1 MAAGAGTVTTQAH
14 QAHEGRAGAV
24 TLVRAADLA
33 ATRWKNG
40 GGVTREIAAYP
51 AGSDLETF
59 VWRLSVAD
67 VEQPG
72 PFSRFPGID
81 RTLVLL
87 AGKGMLLDER
97 GGITYSLMKPL
108 DAAHFNGETAIE
120 ASLVDGPTRDFNLM
134 LRRGRV
140 RGLIDVWRGN
150 AEHTLDADVMLLF
163 CASGTFDVTLG
174 AGGQESSAPVTLGET
189 DTLCIEAP
197 RALSCAV
204 AGSGVML
211 AVYLRYV

>member
-1 MAAGAGTVTTQAH
+1 MTARAREPSPPVRELHAGSM
-14 QAHEGRAGAV
+14 
-24 TLVRAADLA
+24 TLVRAVDLA
-33 ATRWKNG
+33 ASRWKNG
-40 GGVTREIAAYP
+40 GGLTREIAAYP
-51 AGSDLETF
+51 AGSDLDTF
-59 VWRLSVAD
+59 IWRVSVAE

-87 AGKGMLLDER
+87 AGNGMLLDEP
-97 GGITYSLMKPL
+97 GGITHSLMKPL
-108 DAAHFNGETAIE
+108 DAAHFNGEATIE

-163 CASGTFDVTLG
+163 CASGAFELTLDTG
-174 AGGQESSAPVTLGET
+174 APDGRAPVKLGET
-189 DTLCIEAP
+189 DTLCIEGH
-197 RALSCAV
+197 RAGSCAV
-204 AGSGVML
+204 AGAGVML
-211 AVYLRYV
+211 AVYIRYV